1 MFNVCDV
8 PDVFA
13 TGAALL
19 EEAKS
24 RSPPPCDAIRQPSRP
39 WGRCAE
45 LHRWPNS
52 RRWPPGPRRRGP
64 EGVPVPG
71 PRKTPAGSPVVR
83 CCSTS
88 RVVASQD
95 VCDVARGA
103 GRVEKY
109 TDTDGRVWDAA
120 AHHIFSCRA
129 GAECFARQKG
139 CSAQLART
147 SNARRAA
154 PMCKFCRRQQLATNL
169 AGPARR
175 TVSARRARC
184 GCGRGF
190 LSDGAHA
197 VAAVV
202 AAGPAGSRSSAQFF
216 FGGVL
221 PDLKSGRA
229 ALKSGSRALPVAALR
244 PRPKYVL
251 FDRYA
256 GAHSC
261 LAAMEHR

>member
-1 MFNVCDV
+1 MGPVRRAPPTARLDALAAG
-8 PDVFA
+8 PA
-13 TGAALL
+13 TT
-19 EEAKS
+19 
-24 RSPPPCDAIRQPSRP
+24 RSGRPYPRQ
-39 WGRCAE
+39 
-45 LHRWPNS
+45 
-52 RRWPPGPRRRGP
+52 
-64 EGVPVPG
+64 G

-120 AHHIFSCRA
+120 AHYIFSCRA

-175 TVSARRARC
+175 TVSARC

-190 LSDGAHA
+190 LSPSPTGPTPSRRSLRR
-197 VAAVV
+197 VRLVL
-202 AAGPAGSRSSAQFF
+202 AAGGASFRQRR
-216 FGGVL
+216 GG
-221 PDLKSGRA
+221 
-229 ALKSGSRALPVAALR
+229 
-244 PRPKYVL
+244 
-251 FDRYA
+251 F
-256 GAHSC
+256 
-261 LAAMEHR
+261 